1 MRKIYFFVPT
11 SIYTYVYV
19 YYILITADHNDVATR
34 VALYS
39 YVLFVF
45 QLWNIARIPL
55 YGNDS
60 RSYLHTNIILF
71 SLWAAPFMTCYLSP
85 AILPTDHVPTRRR
98 CIRIFRVFYTHR
110 VGHFSYI
117 FTVIKFAEQLS
128 SNIVIAGICVHASE
142 VICNS

>member
-45 QLWNIARIPL
+45 QL
-55 YGNDS
+55 
-60 RSYLHTNIILF
+60 
-71 SLWAAPFMTCYLSP
+71 
-85 AILPTDHVPTRRR
+85 
-98 CIRIFRVFYTHR
+98 
-110 VGHFSYI
+110 
-117 FTVIKFAEQLS
+117 
-128 SNIVIAGICVHASE
+128 
-142 VICNS
+142 